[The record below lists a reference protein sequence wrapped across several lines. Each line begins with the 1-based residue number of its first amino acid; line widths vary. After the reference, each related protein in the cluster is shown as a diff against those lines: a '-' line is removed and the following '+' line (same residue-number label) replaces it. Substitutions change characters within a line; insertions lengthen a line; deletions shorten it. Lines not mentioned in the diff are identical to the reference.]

1 MDRTTVS
8 LIAAILLTILCWAM
22 AVTAIIPSEQPA
34 SFRAPDRVESYV
46 VGSFDKLQVN
56 KTYML
61 APGEPPSCIS
71 REDFQEYG
79 CTFHLKELIKE
90 HTAEADIYTAIFLE
104 TESHTMK

>member
-46 VGSFDKLQVN
+46 VGSFDKLRASLPVVF
-56 KTYML
+56 
-61 APGEPPSCIS
+61 PG
-71 REDFQEYG
+71 
-79 CTFHLKELIKE
+79 K
-90 HTAEADIYTAIFLE
+90 IFRNMAVRF
-104 TESHTMK
+104 T